1 MGLNENSDLNINTRK
16 LLRHWSTEELLS
28 MYGLNKTTKAAHT
41 SIILD
46 VSQIIAPM
54 AYILAELILGS
65 LSKTSIAIKY
75 ITLPRKNLH

>member
-1 MGLNENSDLNINTRK
+1 MGLHGNSYLNIHTRK

-28 MYGLNKTTKAAHT
+28 MYGSNINTKAAHT
-41 SIILD
+41 SISLN

-54 AYILAELILGS
+54 AYMLAELILGS